1 MIIWIIG
8 LSGSGKSTLA
18 EAFVEWASSDH
29 YTFVK
34 LDGDDVR
41 ELYDHTLG
49 YSFEDRRM
57 NAKRII
63 NLCRFLDR
71 QCIHVVAPIL
81 SISQEDRDRCRS
93 LFRSYFEI
101 FIDW

>member
-1 MIIWIIG
+1 MIVWIIG

-18 EAFVEWASSDH
+18 GICKWASSDH

-41 ELYDHTLG
+41 ELYDHALG

-57 NAKRII
+57 NAQR
-63 NLCRFLDR
+63 NN
-71 QCIHVVAPIL
+71 Q
-81 SISQEDRDRCRS
+81 S
-93 LFRSYFEI
+93 LQI
-101 FIDW
+101 FG